1 MQQTPLWSSPNEDSG
16 PPASE
21 ATVRGIINRI
31 IFHNDQTG
39 WTVLSLEI
47 DEGAEATAVGVM
59 LAPTSGESVRLTGSW
74 ETHQR
79 YGRQFRFTTYEL
91 LRPTTAEGIKRYLSS
106 PLVEGVGPKLAEALV
121 EKFGAR
127 TLAILDEAP
136 EQLQEVPGIG
146 PHRAEALT
154 TSWQRHRQMH
164 EVIIFLRQHGI
175 GSALATRIY
184 NRYGPQAVEL
194 IEQQPYRL
202 AREVRG
208 IGFATADKIARSV
221 GIPRDD
227 PQRRQAALLHLLASA
242 TDNGHFFLPR
252 RELLEQAARLLGLDE
267 QLLELSLG
275 ELEAQKE
282 VAVEATNEQVAIYL
296 PQMLAAERD
305 VAHRL
310 SAIEN
315 GFVETLPDR
324 AQIEQWL
331 ERRTSLGELPLT
343 EEQQSAV
350 KKALSAGLSV
360 ITGGPGTGKT
370 TIIRAFAEAC
380 ASLGRRVALV
390 SPTGRAAKRLEQ
402 MTGRKASTIHRLLSY
417 DPYQH
422 RFRHGPGNP
431 LPVDTLVVDEASM
444 LDVLLARDLLQALA
458 PGTQLVLVGDADQLP
473 SVGPGN
479 LLRDLVESGVVSV
492 CHLTTIHRQQAG
504 SLLVQNAHRI
514 NRGERPYLPTG
525 KQWQGEDCVFVEE
538 KDPEEAG
545 RRVVKIVAHDLPKLD
560 FPPDDIQVITPLH
573 RGPIG
578 VRALN
583 TALQQQLNPPQP
595 TKAQIQRGETLF
607 RTGDRVLQ
615 TVNNYDKSVYNGDI
629 GWIVAIDTESETL
642 RVAFD
647 QGEVG
652 YDFGELDELELA
664 YALTIHKSQ
673 GSEYPAVVIVI
684 HSSHYIMLQRNL
696 LYTALTRAE
705 QMACLVGDR
714 RGIYKAINTASE
726 RRRYTRLQQRLREQ
740 LHCREDQ
747 SEKGAGE

>member
-1 MQQTPLWSSPNEDSG
+1 MQHIPLWPESNQKSSQ
-16 PPASE
+16 PPAELSIDG
-21 ATVRGIINRI
+21 TINRVV
-31 IFHNDQTG
+31 FHNDQTG
-39 WTVLSLEI
+39 WTVLSVEI
-47 DEGAEATAVGVM
+47 SEDSDATAVGVM
-59 LAPTSGESVRLTGSW
+59 LSPSSGESVRLTGSW
-74 ETHQR
+74 QTHQR
-79 YGRQFRFTTYEL
+79 YGRQFRFSNYQL
-91 LRPTTAEGIKRYLSS
+91 LRPTTAEGIKRYLSG
-106 PLVEGVGPKLAEALV
+106 PLLEGIGPKLAQALV
-121 EKFGAR
+121 AKFGDR
-127 TLAILDEAP
+127 TLTILDEAP
-136 EQLQEVPGIG
+136 ERLQEVSGIG
-146 PHRAEALT
+146 PHRAESLT

-164 EVIIFLRQHGI
+164 EVMIFLREHGI
-175 GSALATRIY
+175 GAALASRIY
-184 NRYGPQAVEL
+184 SRYGPQAVEL

-202 AREVRG
+202 AREIRG
-208 IGFATADKIARSV
+208 IGFATADNIARSV

-227 PQRRQAALLHLLASA
+227 PQRRQAALLHVLAGAS
-242 TDNGHFFLPR
+242 DNGHFFLPR
-252 RELLEQAARLLGLDE
+252 SELLERAASLLGLDE

-275 ELEAQKE
+275 ELEAQQE
-282 VAVEATNEQVAIYL
+282 VQTESSDEQVAIYL
-296 PQMLAAERD
+296 PEMLAAERD
-305 VAHRL
+305 VARRL
-310 SAIEN
+310 CAVADDFERTAPER
-315 GFVETLPDR
+315 G
-324 AQIEQWL
+324 QIEQWL
-331 ERRTSLGELPLT
+331 KRRTSLGELPLT
-343 EEQQSAV
+343 KEQQRAL
-350 KKALSAGLSV
+350 KKALGSGLSV

-380 ASLGRRVALV
+380 AGLGRQVALA

-402 MTGRKASTIHRLLSY
+402 MTGQEASTIHRLLSY

-422 RFRHGPGNP
+422 RFRYGPGNP

-479 LLRDLVESGVVSV
+479 LLRDLVESEAVSV

-514 NRGERPYLPTG
+514 NRGEGPYLPTG

-538 KDPEEAG
+538 ENPENAG
-545 RRVVKIVAHDLPKLD
+545 RRVVKMVAEKLPKLD
-560 FPPDDIQVITPLH
+560 FSPNDIQVITPLH

-583 TALQQQLNPPQP
+583 AALQERLNPPQP
-595 TKAQIQRGETLF
+595 TRPQVQRGETVF

-629 GWIVAIDTESETL
+629 GWIAAIDVEGEML
-642 RVAFD
+642 RVGFD
-647 QGEVG
+647 QGDVSYE
-652 YDFGELDELELA
+652 FNELDELELA

-705 QMACLVGDR
+705 QMACLVGNR

-726 RRRYTRLQQRLREQ
+726 RRRYTRLQQRLR
-740 LHCREDQ
+740 
-747 SEKGAGE
+747 GELTERDA

>member
-1 MQQTPLWSSPNEDSG
+1 MQQTPLWSQLDRKDSQPSAELSVSG
-16 PPASE
+16 
-21 ATVRGIINRI
+21 TINRI
-31 IFHNDQTG
+31 VFHNDETG
-39 WTVLSLEI
+39 WTVLSLEVVE
-47 DEGAEATAVGVM
+47 DTNVTAVGIM
-59 LAPTSGESVRLTGSW
+59 LSPAVSESVRLGGQW
-74 ETHQR
+74 ETHRR
-79 YGRQFRFTTYEL
+79 YGRQFRFSNYQL
-91 LRPTTAEGIKRYLSS
+91 LRPTTVEGIKRYLSGD
-106 PLVEGVGPKLAEALV
+106 LVSGVGPKLAGALV
-121 EKFGAR
+121 EKFGEQ
-127 TLAILDEAP
+127 TLTILDEAP
-136 EQLQEVPGIG
+136 ERLQEVSGIG

-164 EVIIFLRQHGI
+164 EVMIFLRQHGI
-175 GSALATRIY
+175 GAALATRIY

-194 IEQQPYRL
+194 IEQRPYRL
-202 AREVRG
+202 AREIRG

-227 PQRRQAALLHLLASA
+227 PQRRQAALLHILAAAS
-242 TDNGHFFLPR
+242 DNGHFFLPR
-252 RELLEQAARLLGLDE
+252 PELLGPAAHLLGLDE
-267 QLLELSLG
+267 QLLELSLA
-275 ELEAQKE
+275 ELEVQEE
-282 VAVEATNEQVAIYL
+282 VQIDSSDEQVAVYL
-296 PQMLAAERD
+296 PEMLAAERD
-305 VAHRL
+305 VARRL
-310 SAIEN
+310 SAIVDD
-315 GFVETLPDR
+315 FAETAPDR
-324 AQIEQWL
+324 GQIEQWL
-331 ERRTSLGELPLT
+331 QRRTSLGELPLT
-343 EEQQSAV
+343 EEQQSALS
-350 KKALSAGLSV
+350 KALPSGLSV

-380 ASLGRRVALV
+380 ASLGRRVALA

-402 MTGRKASTIHRLLSY
+402 MTGREASTIHRLLSY

-431 LPVDTLVVDEASM
+431 LPIDTLVVDEASM

-479 LLRDLVESGVVSV
+479 LLRDLVESGAVSV

-514 NRGERPYLPTG
+514 NRGEAPYLPTG
-525 KQWQGEDCVFVEE
+525 KGWQGEDCVFVEE
-538 KDPEEAG
+538 DDPEEAG
-545 RRVVKIVAHDLPKLD
+545 RRVVQMVAEKLPKLD
-560 FPPDDIQVITPLH
+560 FSPDDIQVITPLH

-583 TALQQQLNPPQP
+583 TALQQRLNPPQEA
-595 TKAQIQRGETLF
+595 KVQVERGETVL

-629 GWIVAIDTESETL
+629 GRIVAIDVEQETL
-642 RVAFD
+642 RVRFD
-647 QGEVG
+647 QAEVV
-652 YDFGELDELELA
+652 YDFSELNELELA

-673 GSEYPAVVIVI
+673 GSEYPAVVVVM

-705 QMACLVGDR
+705 RMACLVGNR

-726 RRRYTRLQQRLREQ
+726 RRRYTRLQQRLREE
-740 LHCREDQ
+740 LTERD
-747 SEKGAGE
+747 A

>member
-1 MQQTPLWSSPNEDSG
+1 MQQTPLWSSANEDNRL
-16 PPASE
+16 PASE
-21 ATVRGIINRI
+21 VTIRGTISRI
-31 IFHNDQTG
+31 VFHNDETG
-39 WTVLSLEI
+39 WTVLSVDI
-47 DEGAEATAVGVM
+47 AEDSDATAVGVM
-59 LAPTSGESVRLTGSW
+59 LAPTGCESVRLTGSW
-74 ETHQR
+74 QNHQR
-79 YGRQFRFTTYEL
+79 YGRQLRFTTYEL
-91 LRPTTAEGIKRYLSS
+91 LRPTTAEGIKRYLSGS
-106 PLVEGVGPKLAEALV
+106 LVEGIGPKLAEALV
-121 EKFGAR
+121 EKFGDR
-127 TLAILDEAP
+127 TLTVLDEAP
-136 EQLQEVPGIG
+136 ERLQEVSGIG

-154 TSWQRHRQMH
+154 TSWQRHREMH
-164 EVIIFLRQHGI
+164 GVMIFLRQHGI
-175 GSALATRIY
+175 GAALATRIY

-202 AREVRG
+202 AREIRG

-227 PQRRQAALLHLLASA
+227 PQRRQAALLHVLAGAS
-242 TDNGHFFLPR
+242 DNGHFFLPR
-252 RELLEQAARLLGLDE
+252 RELLERAAHLLGLDE
-267 QLLELSLG
+267 QLVELSLG
-275 ELEAQKE
+275 ELEAQEE
-282 VAVEATNEQVAIYL
+282 VQLDTSDEQVAVYL
-296 PQMLAAERD
+296 PEMLAAERD
-305 VAHRL
+305 VARRL
-310 SAIEN
+310 SAIAEDFAEAAPER
-315 GFVETLPDR
+315 G
-324 AQIEQWL
+324 QIKQWL
-331 ERRTSLGELPLT
+331 KRRTSLGELPMT
-343 EEQQSAV
+343 EEQQM
-350 KKALSAGLSV
+350 ALSKVLHSGLSV

-370 TIIRAFAEAC
+370 TIIRALAEAC
-380 ASLGRRVALV
+380 ASLGRRVALA

-402 MTGRKASTIHRLLSY
+402 MTGREASTIHRLLSY

-422 RFRHGPGNP
+422 RFRHGPGNS

-479 LLRDLVESGVVSV
+479 LLRDLVESEAVSV

-514 NRGERPYLPTG
+514 NRGESPYLPTG

-538 KDPEEAG
+538 EDAENAG
-545 RRVVKIVAHDLPKLD
+545 RRVVQMVAEKLPKLD
-560 FPPDDIQVITPLH
+560 FSPDDIQVITPLH

-578 VRALN
+578 VRELN
-583 TALQQQLNPPQP
+583 AALQERLNPPQP
-595 TKAQIQRGETLF
+595 TRAQVKRGETVF

-629 GWIVAIDTESETL
+629 GRIAAIDVEGEML
-642 RVAFD
+642 RVGFD
-647 QGEVG
+647 QAEVV

-705 QMACLVGDR
+705 QMACLVGNR

-726 RRRYTRLQQRLREQ
+726 RRRYTRLQQRLR
-740 LHCREDQ
+740 
-747 SEKGAGE
+747 GELTARDA

>member
-1 MQQTPLWSSPNEDSG
+1 MQHTPLWPESNQTSIDP
-16 PPASE
+16 E
-21 ATVRGIINRI
+21 AELSLGGTINRI
-31 IFHNDQTG
+31 VFHNDQTG
-39 WTVLSLEI
+39 WTVLSVEI
-47 DEGAEATAVGVM
+47 AEDSDATAVGVM
-59 LAPTSGESVRLTGSW
+59 LAPTGGESVRLTGSW

-79 YGRQFRFTTYEL
+79 YGRQFRFTSYEL
-91 LRPTTAEGIKRYLSS
+91 LRPTTAEGIKRYLSG
-106 PLVEGVGPKLAEALV
+106 PLVEGIGPKLAAALV
-121 EKFGAR
+121 EKFGDR
-127 TLAILDEAP
+127 TLTILDEAP
-136 EQLQEVPGIG
+136 ERLQEVSGIG
-146 PHRAEALT
+146 PQRAEALT
-154 TSWQRHRQMH
+154 SSWQHHRQMH
-164 EVIIFLRQHGI
+164 GVMIFLRQHGI
-175 GSALATRIY
+175 GAALATRIY

-202 AREVRG
+202 AREIRG

-227 PQRRQAALLHLLASA
+227 PQRRQAALLHVLAGA

-252 RELLEQAARLLGLDE
+252 RELLERAAHLLGLDE
-267 QLLELSLG
+267 QLVELSLG
-275 ELEAQKE
+275 ELEAQQE
-282 VAVEATNEQVAIYL
+282 VQIESSDEQQVAVYL
-296 PQMLAAERD
+296 PEMLAAERD
-305 VAHRL
+305 VARRL
-310 SAIEN
+310 SVIANNFAEAA
-315 GFVETLPDR
+315 PDR
-324 AQIEQWL
+324 GQIEHWL
-331 ERRTSLGELPLT
+331 QRRTSLGELPLT
-343 EEQQSAV
+343 EEQQDAV
-350 KKALSAGLSV
+350 RKALRSGLSV

-370 TIIRAFAEAC
+370 TIIRAFTEAC
-380 ASLGRRVALV
+380 ASLGRQIALAC
-390 SPTGRAAKRLEQ
+390 PTGRAAKRLEQ
-402 MTGRKASTIHRLLSY
+402 MTGREASTIHRLLSY
-417 DPYQH
+417 DPYRH
-422 RFRHGPGNP
+422 CFRHGPGNP

-514 NRGERPYLPTG
+514 NRGEGPYLPTG
-525 KQWQGEDCVFVEE
+525 KEWRGEDCVFVEE
-538 KDPEEAG
+538 EDPEEAG
-545 RRVVKIVAHDLPKLD
+545 QRVVKMVAEKLPKLD
-560 FPPDDIQVITPLH
+560 FSPDNIQVITPLH

-583 TALQQQLNPPQP
+583 TALQQRLNPPQP
-595 TKAQIQRGETLF
+595 TKAQIQRGETVF

-629 GWIVAIDTESETL
+629 GRIVAIDTKTEVV
-642 RVAFD
+642 RIGFD
-647 QGEVG
+647 QAEVI
-652 YDFGELDELELA
+652 YDFSELDELELA

-705 QMACLVGDR
+705 QMACLVGNR

-726 RRRYTRLQQRLREQ
+726 RRRYTHLQQRLREQ
-740 LHCREDQ
+740 LPCRED
-747 SEKGAGE
+747 